1 MQPVTISELD
11 DASVASKEEP
21 PMKKSLTLGVPLP
34 RYPGKAKKEKQ
45 THESFTNLDPIMLS
59 PRPDKKS
66 TKRSKTIANLDR
78 YVPSPGRSQQ
88 EIRTISPD
96 QNEIRLISPKKI
108 KRSIQQDMGLGESL
122 KSLRKKIRSMI
133 WKVKSGKLFTFDFFT
148 FEEVHLGG

>member
-21 PMKKSLTLGVPLP
+21 PLKKSLTLGVPLP
-34 RYPGKAKKEKQ
+34 RYPGKAKKEEQ

-96 QNEIRLISPKKI
+96 LNEIRMISPKKI
-108 KRSIQQDMGLGESL
+108 KRSIQQDGGTRRIPKKL
-122 KSLRKKIRSMI
+122 KK
-133 WKVKSGKLFTFDFFT
+133 
-148 FEEVHLGG
+148 EN